1 VAIIFLMSVSSVVDV
16 TEVILEVPVPC
27 FLSGWSDDHSALLG
41 YSSVQSLSVFVDS
54 LFVDSSV
61 TNLSVVMFD
70 LSLDP
75 GVVLKFL
82 DIGNSV
88 LNILDVLVN
97 EVLSLVDL
105 SGLLTLEFS
114 LLGLKF
120 LHVG

>member
-1 VAIIFLMSVSSVVDV
+1 MAIIFLMSVSSVVDV
-16 TEVILEVPVPC
+16 TEVILEVSVPC
-27 FLSGWSDDHSALLG
+27 FLSGWSDDLSALLG

>member
-16 TEVILEVPVPC
+16 TEVILEVSVPC

>member
-1 VAIIFLMSVSSVVDV
+1 
-16 TEVILEVPVPC
+16 
-27 FLSGWSDDHSALLG
+27 
-41 YSSVQSLSVFVDS
+41 
-54 LFVDSSV
+54 
-61 TNLSVVMFD
+61 MFD